1 MAGLFSWSE
10 MTKVNNLSSLMRSL
24 VDKTSGETITARDM
38 LNAVGRRSYGPILLL
53 LGFIAISPLTI
64 IPGAT
69 WLVALLIL
77 LISGQIILGRSYP
90 WIPARLLKFEFRRED
105 LLKGVDFAEGH
116 VRRVD
121 AVLRPRLTFLTDP
134 PFAQLIALVCIAA
147 ALVSFPLGFIPFGP
161 VLPGLAVLLFGL
173 GLTARDGFVLIAA
186 AASLVGAL
194 VLLARLWS
202 RISGVLG
209 LG

>member
-1 MAGLFSWSE
+1 

-24 VDKTSGETITARDM
+24 VEETDGEVITARDM
-38 LNAVGRRSYGPILLL
+38 LNAVGRRSYGPLLLL

-69 WLVALLIL
+69 WLVSLLIL
-77 LISGQIILGRSYP
+77 VISGQILIGMRYP
-90 WIPARLLKFEFRRED
+90 WVPGRLLKFEFRRED
-105 LLKGVDFAEGH
+105 LLKGVEMSQGY
-116 VRRVD
+116 VRRID

-147 ALVSFPLGFIPFGP
+147 ALISFPLGFIPFGP

-173 GLTARDGFVLIAA
+173 GLTARDGFVLVAA
-186 AASLVGAL
+186 GLSLAGA
-194 VLLARLWS
+194 VLLLIRLWG
-202 RISGVLG
+202 RISGALG